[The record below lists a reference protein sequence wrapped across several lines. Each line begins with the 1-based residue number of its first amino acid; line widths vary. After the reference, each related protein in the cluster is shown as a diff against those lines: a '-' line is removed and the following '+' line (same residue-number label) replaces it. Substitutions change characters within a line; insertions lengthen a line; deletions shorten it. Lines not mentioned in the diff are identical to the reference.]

1 MDNRPDIHLAFHGSI
16 IIATGITETGIDW
29 LEENLEA
36 GSMRWGANG
45 YAIEPR
51 YIGQI
56 VEGAG
61 NDGLTV
67 D

>member
-1 MDNRPDIHLAFHGSI
+1 
-16 IIATGITETGIDW
+16 
-29 LEENLEA
+29 
-36 GSMRWGANG
+36 MRWGANG